1 MPSYQVQLLH
11 ADEVEAL
18 RRLPITFALLGSEP
32 SRPVA
37 DRVDGIEREAVAL
50 QHPNLELRLPLE
62 YSNHHRTS
70 RGESGCGL
78 RNWRKLVKRHRTRDQ
93 DRRRR
98 VDHSLGC
105 GAAAP
110 SLEAR
115 SAA

>member
-1 MPSYQVQLLH
+1 MPSYQVQLLY

-62 YSNHHRTS
+62 YSYHHGTS

-78 RNWRKLVKRHRTRDQ
+78 RNWRKLPRSKRQRIGK
-93 DRRRR
+93 RREQQ
-98 VDHSLGC
+98 GC
-105 GAAAP
+105 GQAHVWTAP
-110 SLEAR
+110 AVQEEF
-115 SAA
+115 